1 MLRLAGRKVGQHIS
15 ITPRLTPAL
24 DPMGRTCGSSL
35 HRKQLL
41 ASEIA
46 ACFHCFAEFP
56 PTTVRDWTDGE
67 LPGATAICPHCG
79 IDAVVGFNGS
89 VDVAWLKAAYQRGFG

>member
-1 MLRLAGRKVGQHIS
+1 M
-15 ITPRLTPAL
+15 
-24 DPMGRTCGSSL
+24 

-46 ACFHCFAEFP
+46 VCLYCFTEFP
-56 PTTVRDWTDGE
+56 PDAVQEWTDGE
-67 LPGATAICPHCG
+67 PIGQTALCPYCG

-89 VDVAWLKAAYQRGFG
+89 VDAAWVTEAHNRGFN